1 MFIKEFLIVV
11 KNIRLKI
18 LRITA
23 DNVFLDPILIN
34 QAIKFY
40 NKNRLKYLST
50 RTMEHTDKWIDTS
63 DYNEGSSI
71 EIINFENYKKL
82 KN

>member
-11 KNIRLKI
+11 KNINKNF

-40 NKNRLKYLST
+40 NKK
-50 RTMEHTDKWIDTS
+50 I
-63 DYNEGSSI
+63 
-71 EIINFENYKKL
+71 
-82 KN
+82 

>member
-1 MFIKEFLIVV
+1 
-11 KNIRLKI
+11 
-18 LRITA
+18 
-23 DNVFLDPILIN
+23 
-34 QAIKFY
+34 
-40 NKNRLKYLST
+40 
-50 RTMEHTDKWIDTS
+50 MEHTNKWTDS